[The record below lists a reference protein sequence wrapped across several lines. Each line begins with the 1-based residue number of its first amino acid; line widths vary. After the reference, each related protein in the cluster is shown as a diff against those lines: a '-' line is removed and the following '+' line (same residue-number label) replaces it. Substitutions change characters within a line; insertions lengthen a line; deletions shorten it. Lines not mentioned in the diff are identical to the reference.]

1 MSGRTAF
8 CASITAVVLIAA
20 VPIWGCGVFGAV
32 PQVTTARP
40 TATSTSFVTLPSVT
54 SSTAV
59 APAAVAFD
67 GASARQHLV
76 YFADAARGGRFTG
89 SAGFEDAA
97 RYMADR
103 LREIGL
109 EPAGD
114 NGTYFQRFPVN
125 LVDLA
130 GTPALSRTGAAAKT
144 WTHRVDFTESVG
156 GRAGNGSADAMLAV
170 VGGGSS
176 GVQDDF
182 AGVDVR
188 GRIALVTGP
197 TVTGYQEQVF
207 QRGGVGILV
216 VGDASLKYSYIAQ
229 FFTQTLPVV
238 VITEATAN
246 ELLAPASRTVTDVRE
261 AVSQH
266 RANPLAPQSGFA
278 IDTMVRMS
286 VPLTP
291 VHEAQALNV
300 VALLRASGPDPA
312 RAVMI
317 GGHLDGVGTD
327 PNGTVFPAA
336 NDNASGPAIAIE
348 VARSLAAYKSELRRS
363 VLFVAFSG
371 EEQGYLGSEAY
382 IARMSASPGRLESLV
397 AMLNL
402 DVIGCC
408 GDTLE
413 ASGESKALQDRV
425 GAAAQ
430 RNNVPFRGVSG
441 GGSDQQSFSKRGV
454 PSTLIL
460 WSDYILHTTADTIDK
475 VDQRHLQRAG
485 DVVTA
490 VALELA
496 KGEGP

>member
-1 MSGRTAF
+1 
-8 CASITAVVLIAA
+8 
-20 VPIWGCGVFGAV
+20 VFGAI

-40 TATSTSFVTLPSVT
+40 IATSTSFVAPPSA
-54 SSTAV
+54 SPSTAV

-67 GASARQHLV
+67 GARARQHLV

-97 RYMADR
+97 RYVADR

-130 GTPALSRTGAAAKT
+130 GTPTLSRTGAEAKT
-144 WTHRVDFTESVG
+144 FTHRVDFTESVG
-156 GRAGNGSADAMLAV
+156 GRAGNGSTEALLAV

-207 QRGGVGILV
+207 QRGGVGVLV

-229 FFTQTLPVV
+229 FFAQTVPVL
-238 VITEATAN
+238 VITEAAAN
-246 ELLAPASRTVTDVRE
+246 ELLAPAGRTVTDVRE
-261 AVSQH
+261 AVRQH

-278 IDTMVRMS
+278 IDTTVRMS

-291 VHEAQALNV
+291 VHEAQATNV
-300 VALLRASGPDPA
+300 VALLRATGPDAA

-348 VARSLAAYKSELRRS
+348 VARSLAAYQSELRRS

-408 GDTLE
+408 GDMLE

>member
-1 MSGRTAF
+1 
-8 CASITAVVLIAA
+8 
-20 VPIWGCGVFGAV
+20 VFGAI

-40 TATSTSFVTLPSVT
+40 TATSTSFGALPSA
-54 SSTAV
+54 SPSTAV
-59 APAAVAFD
+59 APAAIAFD
-67 GASARQHLV
+67 GARARQHLL

-130 GTPALSRTGAAAKT
+130 GTPTLSRTGAEAKT
-144 WTHRVDFTESVG
+144 FSHRVDFTESVG
-156 GRAGNGSADAMLAV
+156 GRAGSGSTEAMLAV

-207 QRGGVGILV
+207 QRGGVGVLI

-229 FFTQTLPVV
+229 FFAQTLPVL
-238 VITEATAN
+238 VITESAAN
-246 ELLAPASRTVTDVRE
+246 ELLAPAGRSVSDVRD
-261 AVSQH
+261 AVRQH

-278 IDTMVRMS
+278 IDTTVRMS

-291 VHEAQALNV
+291 LHEAQATNV
-300 VALLRASGPDPA
+300 VALLRATGPDA
-312 RAVMI
+312 GRAVMI

-348 VARSLAAYKSELRRS
+348 VARSLAAHKSELRRS

-430 RNNVPFRGVSG
+430 RNNVAFRGVSG

-460 WSDYILHTTADTIDK
+460 WSDYILHTTVDTVDK
-475 VDQRHLQRAG
+475 VDVRHLQRAG
-485 DVVTA
+485 DVVA
-490 VALELA
+490 VVALELGR
-496 KGEGP
+496 GEGP

>member
-1 MSGRTAF
+1 MIGGTAF
-8 CASITAVVLIAA
+8 RTSITALVLIAA
-20 VPIWGCGVFGAV
+20 ASISCGVFGTI
-32 PQVTTARP
+32 PQVPSSRP
-40 TATSTSFVTLPSVT
+40 SGTSTSVPIATSTA
-54 SSTAV
+54 AV
-59 APAAVAFD
+59 APAAIAFD
-67 GASARQHLV
+67 GAMAKQHLA
-76 YFADAARGGRFTG
+76 YLADPARSGRFTG
-89 SAGFEDAA
+89 SSGFEDAA

-103 LREIGL
+103 FREIGL

-114 NGTYFQRFPVN
+114 NGTYFQRFPVQI
-125 LVDLA
+125 VDLSA
-130 GTPALSRTGAAAKT
+130 TPTLNRTGAAAKT

-156 GRAGNGSADAMLAV
+156 GRAGNGSAEAMLAV

-176 GVQDDF
+176 GTQDDF

-229 FFTQTLPVV
+229 FFAQTLPVL
-238 VITEATAN
+238 VITETAAN
-246 ELLAPASRTVTDVRE
+246 ELLSPAGRTVSDVRDS
-261 AVSQH
+261 VRQH

-278 IDTMVRMS
+278 LDTTVRMG

-291 VHEAQALNV
+291 VHEVQATNV
-300 VALLRASGPDPA
+300 VALLRASGPDAA
-312 RAVMI
+312 RAVLI

-327 PNGTVFPAA
+327 PNGTVFTAA

-348 VARSLAAYKSELRRS
+348 VARSLSQRKSELRRS
-363 VLFVAFSG
+363 VIFVAFSG

-382 IARMSASPGRLESLV
+382 VARTSASPGRIESLV

-413 ASGESKALQDRV
+413 ASNESKALQDRV
-425 GAAAQ
+425 AAAAQ

-441 GGSDQQSFSKRGV
+441 GGSDQQTFSKRGV

-460 WSDYILHTTADTIDK
+460 WSDYILHTTADTINK
-475 VDQRHLQRAG
+475 VDQRHLQQAG
-485 DVVTA
+485 TVVTT

>member
-1 MSGRTAF
+1 VIVVTAF
-8 CASITAVVLIAA
+8 RASITILVLIAA
-20 VPIWGCGVFGAV
+20 ASISCGVFGTI
-32 PQVTTARP
+32 PQVPSARP
-40 TATSTSFVTLPSVT
+40 SASSSSFATLPAAT
-54 SSTAV
+54 SSTAT
-59 APAAVAFD
+59 APAAITID
-67 GASARQHLV
+67 GAEARQHLV

-89 SAGFEDAA
+89 SPGFEDAA

-103 LREIGL
+103 FREIGL

-114 NGTYFQRFPVN
+114 GGTFFQRFPVQ

-130 GTPALSRTGAAAKT
+130 GTPTLSRTGAAAKS

-156 GRAGNGSADAMLAV
+156 GRAGNGSAEAMLAV

-207 QRGGVGILV
+207 QRGGAGILL
-216 VGDASLKYSYIAQ
+216 VGDASLKYSYLAQ
-229 FFTQTLPVV
+229 FFAKTLPVL

-246 ELLAPASRTVTDVRE
+246 ELLAPAGRSVSDVRD
-261 AVSQH
+261 AVRQH

-278 IDTMVRMS
+278 IDTTIRMS

-291 VHEAQALNV
+291 VHEVQATNV
-300 VALLRASGPDPA
+300 VALLRAAGPDAA
-312 RAVMI
+312 RAVMV

-327 PNGTVFPAA
+327 PNGTVFSAA
-336 NDNASGPAIAIE
+336 NDNASGPAIEIE
-348 VARSLAAYKSELRRS
+348 VARSLAAHRSELRRS
-363 VLFVAFSG
+363 VVFVAFSG
-371 EEQGYLGSEAY
+371 EEEGYLGSEAY
-382 IARMSASPGRLESLV
+382 IARMSASPGRIESLV

-413 ASGESKALQDRV
+413 ASSESKALQDRI

-430 RNNVPFRGVSG
+430 RNNVPFRGVSA

-454 PSTLIL
+454 PATLIL
-460 WSDYILHTTADTIDK
+460 WSDYILHTTTDTIDK
-475 VDQRHLQRAG
+475 VDVRHLQRAG
-485 DVVTA
+485 DVVAA
-490 VALELA
+490 VALELGR
-496 KGEGP
+496 GEGP

>member
-1 MSGRTAF
+1 MRRRAIATVSRPLLLVLLLGS
-8 CASITAVVLIAA
+8 CA
-20 VPIWGCGVFGAV
+20 GFGTI
-32 PQVTTARP
+32 PQVSSPRP
-40 TATSTSFVTLPSVT
+40 SATSTSVPIAT
-54 SSTAV
+54 STAAV
-59 APAAVAFD
+59 APAAIAFD
-67 GASARQHLV
+67 GARAKQHLA
-76 YFADAARGGRFTG
+76 YLADPARGGRFTG
-89 SAGFEDAA
+89 SSGFEDAA

-103 LREIGL
+103 FREIGL

-114 NGTYFQRFPVN
+114 GGTYFQRFPVQI
-125 LVDLA
+125 VDLA
-130 GTPALSRTGAAAKT
+130 STPTLSRTGVSAKS

-156 GRAGNGSADAMLAV
+156 GRAGNGSAEAMLAV

-176 GVQDDF
+176 GAQDDF

-197 TVTGYQEQVF
+197 TVTGFQEQVF

-229 FFTQTLPVV
+229 FFAQTLPVL
-238 VITEATAN
+238 VITEAAAN
-246 ELLAPASRTVTDVRE
+246 ELLSPAGRSVSDVRD
-261 AVSQH
+261 AVRQH
-266 RANPLAPQSGFA
+266 RANPLAPQTGFA
-278 IDTMVRMS
+278 VDTSVRMS

-291 VHEAQALNV
+291 VHEVLATNV
-300 VALLRASGPDPA
+300 VALLRGTGPDAA
-312 RAVMI
+312 RAVLI

-327 PNGTVFPAA
+327 PNGAVFAAA

-348 VARSLAAYKSELRRS
+348 VARSLADHRSELRRS
-363 VLFVAFSG
+363 VIFVAFSG

-382 IARMSASPGRLESLV
+382 VARTSASPGRIESLV

-413 ASGESKALQDRV
+413 ASNESKALQDRV
-425 GAAAQ
+425 AAAAQ
-430 RNNVPFRGVSG
+430 RSNVPFRGVSG

-475 VDQRHLQRAG
+475 VDQRHLQQAG
-485 DVVTA
+485 TVVTA